1 MLSSEQISKHNR
13 ISTRK
18 TMKIEKAYRKQEENM
33 ELKDRHLLM
42 EYADHVIYNQGKNQ
56 KNYIRSTDFDDDH
69 NCVLQDQE
77 QQQIIISDAKEIANY
92 FLHLHKDMINTYNSI
107 YSQLL
112 QNISNY
118 SSDDIIILK
127 RFINH
132 PFDNKNMYTN
142 SISSSSTG
150 SNPDKPLKL
159 IDNIMTK
166 NMDTFIKSI
175 EIIQRFYKDVI
186 ESYWHCIKK

>member
-1 MLSSEQISKHNR
+1 MLSSEQISKHR

-33 ELKDRHLLM
+33 ELKNQHLLM
-42 EYADHVIYNQGKNQ
+42 EYTDPVIYQDKNQ
-56 KNYIRSTDFDDDH
+56 KNIRSTDFDDD
-69 NCVLQDQE
+69 NSIPQDQE
-77 QQQIIISDAKEIANY
+77 QQQIITSDAKEIANY
-92 FLHLHKDMINTYNSI
+92 SLDLHKDMIDTYNSV

-112 QNISNY
+112 QDISNS
-118 SSDDIIILK
+118 SSDDITIPK
-127 RFINH
+127 RFMDY

-142 SISSSSTG
+142 SIIKG
-150 SNPDKPLKL
+150 DKSLKL

-175 EIIQRFYKDVI
+175 QLTQRFYKDI
-186 ESYWHCIKK
+186 IQSYLNCIKK